1 MPNEAVLEQSRF
13 VPGWLHIRHGASTE
27 KLYEIGLMRMPGD
40 ERCDTCV
47 EDVRADA
54 ESCRDC
60 RHRRHSTNT
69 EHHVMR
75 CEQVV
80 KHAD

>member
-27 KLYEIGLMRMPGD
+27 KLDEIGLMRMPGD

-47 EDVRADA
+47 EDMAPMP
-54 ESCRDC
+54 SRDEIVGIGDIAQTQ
-60 RHRRHSTNT
+60 STT
-69 EHHVMR
+69 
-75 CEQVV
+75 
-80 KHAD
+80 